1 MIDLNECWCC
11 EMNKLV
17 NISISKENLHFNLY
31 DGLMI
36 EKVDESGSYEEILKN
51 ASIPSN
57 IMNINP
63 YSFFLCNNIETIN
76 FLNDSSLISI
86 YYSNQIKTLFIRQ
99 RSFFKIVIEKHF
111 NSIRSQTH
119 RK

>member
-1 MIDLNECWCC
+1 
-11 EMNKLV
+11 
-17 NISISKENLHFNLY
+17 
-31 DGLMI
+31 MI
-36 EKVDESGSYEEILKN
+36 EKVDESGSYEENLVFARRNIKN

-86 YYSNQIKTLFIRQ
+86 NHY
-99 RSFFKIVIEKHF
+99 SFF
-111 NSIRSQTH
+111 
-119 RK
+119 